1 MLRYIVGSGCICLG
15 YMYKERLSDYT
26 HLCFIS
32 ALWMYCKM
40 EVRFKRIMKSF
51 FSKNVS
57 DIYLYHRGNV
67 IQMSLD
73 ECMSLDSHNDS
84 IVYSYCTDSGNVS
97 RYFENLSD
105 MKMEYNTNRSLRTLR
120 GPRQIISA
128 TLYDTQNQSHNVTP
142 SKLTLEAIGNKLYT
156 NRFVHNLCDIH
167 STIQYYTIHIMDD
180 AMNEYTLHHTCSL
193 RETLQVTE
201 EGFLIQRHQ

>member
-1 MLRYIVGSGCICLG
+1 MLRYIVGSGCIYLG
-15 YMYKERLSDYT
+15 YMYKERLSDYKN
-26 HLCFIS
+26 LCFIS

-40 EVRFKRIMKSF
+40 EVRCQRIMKYF

-67 IQMSLD
+67 IQMSLS
-73 ECMSLDSHNDS
+73 ECISLDSHNDS
-84 IVYSYCTDSGNVS
+84 IVYSYCTDSGNLS
-97 RYFENLSD
+97 RYFENLND
-105 MKMEYNTNRSLRTLR
+105 MKTEYNVNHSLTTIR

-128 TLYDTQNQSHNVTP
+128 TLYDTQNQSYNVTP
-142 SKLTLEAIGNKLYT
+142 SKFTLEAIGNNLYT
-156 NRFVHNLCDIH
+156 NRFVHNLFDIH

-180 AMNEYTLHHTCSL
+180 DMKEYTLHHTRNL
-193 RETLQVTE
+193 RETLKVTE